1 MTNVQVFFSTRSNA
15 RAASFGKMT
24 DNGTTSEKRWA
35 RTVEVQP
42 TKKET
47 LTLSC
52 TGRRG
57 GSVTTTVI
65 TKKSKTLVR

>member
-47 LTLSC
+47 LTLSR

-65 TKKSKTLVR
+65 TKKSKTLVL